1 MARKV
6 GIIGMGNVGST
17 LAGDL
22 VRSGLV
28 DELVLLDK
36 RENKLFADQLD
47 LEDSLATSPH
57 YVKIAANDD
66 SLLDDADVL
75 VVAVGDI
82 KAYFGDNPDRWVEL
96 AINIANAKEIAARL
110 KRTNFSGLI
119 VVISNPCDAITTVL
133 QRELDYPKNRIMGTG
148 TLLDSSRLKNQLAK
162 ATGLAPQS
170 IQGYVL
176 GEHGDSQF
184 TAWSTVNLDQLGLV
198 EQEHIEAA
206 VRRGGQQVFNGKRYT
221 NFAIASSTHLLLEA
235 ILTDSHQI
243 LPVSNYDEDNAI
255 YLSYPAII
263 GRQGVLERV
272 HLALSEEEEQKLQ
285 NSAKAI
291 KEKVF
296 S

>member
-6 GIIGMGNVGST
+6 GIIGLGNVGST
-17 LAGDL
+17 LAGNL

-36 RENKLFADQLD
+36 REDKLFADQLD

-57 YVKIAANDD
+57 YVKISTNDD

-96 AINIANAKEIAARL
+96 NINIANAKEIAARL
-110 KRTNFSGLI
+110 KATNFSGLI

-133 QRELDYPKNRIMGTG
+133 QRELAYPKEKIMGTG

-162 ATGLAPQS
+162 VSGLTPQS

-184 TAWSTVNLDQLGLV
+184 TAWSTVNLDQLGTV
-198 EQEHIEAA
+198 DQKGIEAA
-206 VRRGGQQVFNGKRYT
+206 VRQGGQQVFNGKRYT
-221 NFAIASSTHLLLEA
+221 NFAIASSAHLLLEA

-243 LPVSNYDEDNAI
+243 LPVSNYDEASDL
-255 YLSYPAII
+255 YLSYPAVI
-263 GRQGVLERV
+263 GRQGVLKGV
-272 HLALSEEEEQKLQ
+272 HLELDPAEQQKLEE
-285 NSAKAI
+285 SAKAI
-291 KEKVF
+291 RDKAF
-296 S
+296 D

>member
-17 LAGDL
+17 LAGNL
-22 VRSGLV
+22 VRSGLA

-36 RENKLFADQLD
+36 REDKLFADQLD

-66 SLLDDADVL
+66 SLLDDVDVL

-96 AINIANAKEIAARL
+96 TINIANAKEIAARL
-110 KRTNFSGLI
+110 KRTHFSGLI
-119 VVISNPCDAITTVL
+119 IVISNPCDAITTVL
-133 QRELDYPKNRIMGTG
+133 QRELDYPKDRIMGTG
-148 TLLDSSRLKNQLAK
+148 TLLDSSRLKNQLSK

-184 TAWSTVNLDQLGLV
+184 TAWSTVNLDQLGSV

-243 LPVSNYDEDNAI
+243 LPVSNYDRDNAI

-272 HLALSEEEEQKLQ
+272 PLALSEEEKQKLQ
-285 NSAKAI
+285 SSAKAI
-291 KEKVF
+291 KGKAF
-296 S
+296 N